1 MEPAC
6 RHTAALVP
14 LAPPVSRNWPHTA
27 RAAAATVAPS
37 QESGERVL
45 EHSASAGGFGIAGL
59 QLAYGPGDNLERIG
73 AEVAAVAKR
82 FPWVRMV
89 MTGELCG
96 FGASPE
102 FAQCMPGEAEGF
114 FRDLARRH
122 DLWLVPGS
130 LYERRDDAV
139 FNTTPVIDP
148 RGEVVARYRKVF
160 PFAPYERGIACGD
173 EFVVFDVPGAGRFGI
188 SICYDM
194 WFPETTRSLASMGA
208 EVILH
213 PTMTN
218 TIDRDVEVAIARASA
233 ATNQCYFIDVNVAGD
248 LGVGGSVI
256 CGPGGEVIHQAGS
269 GREIITV
276 EIDFAYLRRCRER
289 GWQGLGQPL
298 KSFRDN
304 PVVYPAYGAG
314 RADSDALARLG
325 PLERPQ
331 RD

>member
-1 MEPAC
+1 MEQPA
-6 RHTAALVP
+6 
-14 LAPPVSRNWPHTA
+14 RNGT
-27 RAAAATVAPS
+27 
-37 QESGERVL
+37 
-45 EHSASAGGFGIAGL
+45 FGIAGL
-59 QLAYGPGDNLERIG
+59 QLAHAPGDNLQRI
-73 AEVAAVAKR
+73 ADEIATVAKR

-89 MTGELCG
+89 MLGELCG
-96 FGASPE
+96 FGASPD
-102 FAQCMPGEAEGF
+102 FAQCMPGNAEAF
-114 FRDLARRH
+114 LCDVAHQH

-130 LYERRDDAV
+130 LYERRGDAI

-148 RGEVVARYRKVF
+148 RGEVIARYRKIF
-160 PFAPYERGIACGD
+160 PFAPYERGIAPGG

-194 WFPETTRSLASMGA
+194 WFPETTRSLVSMGA

-218 TIDRDVEVAIARASA
+218 TIDRDIEVAIARASA

-256 CGPGGEVIHQAGS
+256 CGPGGEVIHQAGN
-269 GREIITV
+269 GREIIAV
-276 EIDFAYLRRCRER
+276 ELDFAYLRRCRER

-304 PVVYPAYGAG
+304 PVAYPAYNAA
-314 RADSDALARLG
+314 RADSAALSKLG